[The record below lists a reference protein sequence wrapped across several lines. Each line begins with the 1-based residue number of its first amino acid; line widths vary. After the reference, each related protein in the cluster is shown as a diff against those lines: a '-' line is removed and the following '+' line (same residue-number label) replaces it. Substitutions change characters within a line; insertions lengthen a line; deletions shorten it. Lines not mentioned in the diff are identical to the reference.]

1 MAREKITLQRRW
13 METAKDLPDDERM
26 AVYGAIV
33 QYAFDGSVKEFESQL
48 AKSAFS
54 IIRQELDREIKRQEE
69 ISEKRKS
76 AGAKGGAPKANKNA
90 SKEKPSKPQA
100 EQQEKPPE
108 KPIQAPPQQQ
118 DLFGD
123 EIPIMEKVK
132 PQKKKYAPL
141 VMLFEEEYEK
151 LKTAYGED
159 GVKWMVTKLD
169 NYKAARGTTYKSDYR
184 AILNWVSR
192 EYIKQLDYGRT
203 TEIGPNNAT
212 ATAKEQRDAEFVA
225 HITQKLGS
233 D

>member
-13 METAKDLPDDERM
+13 METAKDLPDNERLE
-26 AVYGAIV
+26 VYGAIV
-33 QYAFDGSVKEFESQL
+33 QYAFDGSVKEFTSQL
-48 AKSAFS
+48 ATAAFGL
-54 IIRQELDREIKRQEE
+54 IRQEIDNEQARQAE
-69 ISEKRKS
+69 ISAKRKR
-76 AGAKGGAPKANKNA
+76 AGAKGGRPKKITDDPKK
-90 SKEKPSKPQA
+90 SDPEVK
-100 EQQEKPPE
+100 QQEKPPE
-108 KPIQAPPQQQ
+108 KPVQAPPPQQ

-123 EIPIMEKVK
+123 EIPIVEKVK
-132 PQKKKYAPL
+132 PQKKRYAPL
-141 VMLFEEEYEK
+141 VLLYEEEYEK

-159 GVKWMVTKLD
+159 GVQWMVTKLD

-192 EYIKQLDYGRT
+192 EYTKRLDYGRT
-203 TEIGPNNAT
+203 SETGYNNAT

>member
-33 QYAFDGSVKEFESQL
+33 QYAFDGSVKEFASQL
-48 AKSAFS
+48 ATAAFG
-54 IIRQELDREIKRQEE
+54 IIRQDIDNEQARQAE
-69 ISEKRKS
+69 ISAKRKQ
-76 AGAKGGAPKANKNA
+76 AGAKGGRHKKIANEPKG
-90 SKEKPSKPQA
+90 KEPEVK
-100 EQQEKPPE
+100 QQENPPE

-118 DLFGD
+118 DLFGN
-123 EIPIMEKVK
+123 EIPIVEKVK

-203 TEIGPNNAT
+203 TEIGQNNAT

>member
-33 QYAFDGSVKEFESQL
+33 QYAFDGSVKEFASQL
-48 AKSAFS
+48 ATAAFG
-54 IIRQELDREIKRQEE
+54 IIRQEIDNEQERQDE
-69 ISEKRKS
+69 ISAKRKQ
-76 AGAKGGAPKANKNA
+76 AGAKGGRPKKITNEPKG
-90 SKEKPSKPQA
+90 KE
-100 EQQEKPPE
+100 PPE
-108 KPIQAPPQQQ
+108 KPIQAHPQQQ

-203 TEIGPNNAT
+203 TEIGQNNAT

>member
-1 MAREKITLQRRW
+1 MARDKITFQRRW
-13 METAKDLPDDERM
+13 IETAKDLPDNERLE
-26 AVYGAIV
+26 VYGAIV
-33 QYAFDGSVKEFESQL
+33 QYAFYGSVKEFASQL
-48 AKSAFS
+48 ATATFG
-54 IIRQELDREIKRQEE
+54 IIRQEIDNEIKRQEA

-90 SKEKPSKPQA
+90 SRKNLPEPEVKR
-100 EQQEKPPE
+100 QEKPPK
-108 KPIQAPPQQQ
+108 KPTPVPQPQK

-123 EIPIMEKVK
+123 EIPIVEKKK

-141 VMLFEEEYEK
+141 VLLFEEEYEK

-169 NYKAARGTTYKSDYR
+169 NYKAALGTTYKSDYR

-192 EYIKQLDYGRT
+192 VYIKQLDYGRT
-203 TEIGPNNAT
+203 SEIEPNNAT
-212 ATAKEQRDAEFVA
+212 AKAKEQRDAEFVA

>member
-1 MAREKITLQRRW
+1 

-33 QYAFDGSVKEFESQL
+33 QYAFDGSVKEFASQL
-48 AKSAFS
+48 ATAAFG
-54 IIRQELDREIKRQEE
+54 IIRQEIDNEQERQDE
-69 ISEKRKS
+69 ISAKRKQ
-76 AGAKGGAPKANKNA
+76 AGAKGGRPKKITNEPKG
-90 SKEKPSKPQA
+90 KE
-100 EQQEKPPE
+100 PPE
-108 KPIQAPPQQQ
+108 KPIQAHPQQQ

-203 TEIGPNNAT
+203 TEIGQNNAT